1 METSESPPLPT
12 VFVTIDPIC
21 IVDVTGIKDAS
32 LLWWTLLATLWEH
45 DYRRGDTLI
54 SSDPDSGPY
63 IRLGSAEKL
72 FSLCQNCGGSL
83 KLFAPV
89 YTKSPHWY
97 QPPEVV
103 VTVFSLSEKKYIC
116 TVDLAGAESVGMIKD
131 RIVKELQCHHYYLP
145 STTRTTSEHQSERG
159 PYYGPAA
166 AFYGHFRED
175 IGPDGSLKL
184 FVNAYQARAAK
195 RIVKQQPGIND
206 LNITGQVLPRIV
218 VTVVARRRLVC
229 TVVLTGIDDPPTIR
243 QRIIEAL
250 RFYRYFIRPDVVITR
265 TDCSAE
271 MTYEPLTDDG
281 LFSLCLERGDKHGS
295 LKLFVE
301 ASPLVYAE
309 YEHPQH
315 NSLPK
320 IVISVL
326 DWDNQQ
332 PYFDM
337 DMTGLKW
344 YEVHKGLRKEVE
356 AHTNMKLVRIYE
368 PDTWFS
374 WEDLDYH
381 LFGLIRAKGASKGSL
396 KLFVTLQERPPQ
408 QESPVPSPALFV
420 PQPQTWLSFI
430 GRFISS
436 LRIA

>member
-1 METSESPPLPT
+1 
-12 VFVTIDPIC
+12 
-21 IVDVTGIKDAS
+21 
-32 LLWWTLLATLWEH
+32 
-45 DYRRGDTLI
+45 
-54 SSDPDSGPY
+54 
-63 IRLGSAEKL
+63 
-72 FSLCQNCGGSL
+72 
-83 KLFAPV
+83 
-89 YTKSPHWY
+89 
-97 QPPEVV
+97 
-103 VTVFSLSEKKYIC
+103 
-116 TVDLAGAESVGMIKD
+116 MIMD
-131 RIVKELQCHHYYLP
+131 RIVKGLQCHHYYLP

-281 LFSLCLERGDKHGS
+281 LFSLCQERGDKHGS

-309 YEHPQH
+309 YERPQH
-315 NSLPK
+315 NPLPK

-337 DMTGLKW
+337 DMTGLKTYDV
-344 YEVHKGLRKEVE
+344 YEGLSKEVE
-356 AHTNMKLVRIYE
+356 AHTDMELVRIYGPE

-374 WEDLDYH
+374 WEDLHYD
-381 LFGLIRAKGASKGSL
+381 LFNLIQAKGASRGSL
-396 KLFVTLQERPPQ
+396 KLFITLQEHPPQ
-408 QESPVPSPALFV
+408 QESLVPSPSPHPLYA
-420 PQPQTWLSFI
+420 PSPKLSFVD
-430 GRFISS
+430 RLTSWLTS
-436 LRIA
+436 